1 MSMIVYWCSG
11 DTDFCGLVVR
21 DLYERKRESVCVLC

>member
-21 DLYERKRESVCVLC
+21 DLYERKRDRER